1 MSKFTPDTIER
12 VRSAADM
19 VELVS
24 ARTELKRQG
33 ARYQGLCPFHDERT
47 PSFSIHPGEKL
58 YHCFG
63 CGVGGDLFDFVQA
76 TENID
81 FPEAV
86 ELLADRYGIE
96 VVREKEDPEAEE
108 RRRVR
113 DRLLELLGRAAAFYA
128 AALTDS
134 AEAGKQREYLASR
147 GLGPEVLEAFGAG
160 YAPSAWDTLLLRGQQ
175 AGFSIAE
182 LDAVGLVQKGRDG
195 GVYDRFRSRIMFP
208 SSDPRGRTVGFG
220 ARATTDDQK
229 PKYLNSAETD
239 FFHKSEILYGID
251 LARGPMA
258 KSGRAIVVEG
268 YTDVLALHQ
277 AGLEETVGIMG
288 TAITEQQLA
297 GLSAVVDTVLL
308 ALDAD
313 AAGQKAMLRAQ
324 QVAAGRRLDLQ
335 VIPMPSGED
344 PAEIAA
350 GPEGRERFTELLGR
364 AVGLPEFHLGLIL
377 GRVDRDS
384 PRSRDAALDEAAP
397 VVAGVAPGATRED
410 LIRRLADGL
419 DLEPSTVLAR
429 LESAPAPQRSTGSER
444 ESRPASSPPVE
455 ASGRQVLSR
464 RERRERSMMV
474 MCLAR
479 PEEGRPWLEKI
490 EPRHLSSDLMVDTVA
505 WLVGNLDSPTEG
517 LDTQDEAVQKL
528 VSAMVV
534 RADPDMVGEGSIR
547 RNFMELELA
556 ALEDEIE
563 NMAEDRPEQR
573 AELNRR
579 RSELVEQVRRAEDG
593 VTP

>member
-1 MSKFTPDTIER
+1 
-12 VRSAADM
+12 M

-47 PSFSIHPGEKL
+47 PSFSVHPGEKL

-76 TENID
+76 TENVD

-86 ELLADRYGIE
+86 ELLADRYGVE
-96 VVREKEDPEAEE
+96 VVREKEDPEAEK
-108 RRRVR
+108 RRRAR
-113 DRLLELLGRAAAFYA
+113 ERLQELLGRAASFYA
-128 AALTDS
+128 ATLASSD
-134 AEAGKQREYLASR
+134 EAQRQREYLASR
-147 GLGPEVLEAFGAG
+147 GLGSEILEAFGVG

-175 AGFSIAE
+175 AGFSTAE
-182 LDAVGLVQKGRDG
+182 LDAVGLTQRGRDG

-208 SSDPRGRTVGFG
+208 IRDSRGRTVGFG
-220 ARATTDDQK
+220 ARATTDGQK

-258 KSGRAIVVEG
+258 KAGRAIVVEG

-277 AGLEETVGIMG
+277 AGLAETVGIMG

-297 GLSAVVDTVLL
+297 GLSAIVDTVLL

-324 QVAAGRRLDLQ
+324 EVAAGRRLDLQ

-350 GPEGRERFTELLGR
+350 GPDGGERFSKLLTG

-377 GRVDRDS
+377 GRVDRAS

-419 DLEPSTVLAR
+419 DLEPTTVVAR
-429 LESAPAPQRSTGSER
+429 IEAGPVPARPAASEPVSAGEPGPASAPA
-444 ESRPASSPPVE
+444 
-455 ASGRQVLSR
+455 GRQVLSR
-464 RERRERSMMV
+464 RERRERSMLV

-479 PEEGRPWLEKI
+479 PEEGLPWLEKI
-490 EPRHLSSDLMVDTVA
+490 EPRHLSSDLMVQTVA
-505 WLVGNLDSPTEG
+505 WLVENLDSPTEG
-517 LDTQDEAVQKL
+517 LDSQEEAVQRL

-556 ALEDEIE
+556 ALEDEIDSAGE
-563 NMAEDRPEQR
+563 DQAEHR

-593 VTP
+593 VAP